1 MIEQIK
7 LPQVGESI
15 VEGTVSKW
23 LKVEGDTVGK
33 YDPLVEIV
41 TDKVTIEVPSPASGV
56 ISKILITEGTTVAVG
71 ESIAEIEISDTTDS
85 VIEPPIAS
93 SRIGFLVTD
102 IQQVGPTGGTPTDN
116 EPSKHLEN
124 ATLQLSPVVR
134 KLASEL
140 KIDLSKIQGSGING
154 RITKND
160 ILAYSKLNPKANKTL
175 DSAVDTETIPSTI
188 RKTIADN
195 MFKSY
200 SSIPHAWTMMEV
212 DVTNLV
218 TIRSANKD
226 QFKKSHGITL
236 TYLPFF
242 MKALVDSLI
251 DNMNFNTEW
260 SNNKI
265 INHKTI
271 NLGIAVASKTGLVVP
286 VVPKA
291 AELNI
296 IDFSIATN
304 TLISKANTNKLAMHD
319 IQNGTFTLNN
329 TGALGSIM
337 SKPLINPPEAGI
349 ITTESIQQK
358 PVVINN
364 GIAIRAIM
372 NICLSFDHR
381 INDGYEASKFL
392 ASIKNN
398 LQNFDPN
405 LQI

>member
-1 MIEQIK
+1 
-7 LPQVGESI
+7 
-15 VEGTVSKW
+15 
-23 LKVEGDTVGK
+23 
-33 YDPLVEIV
+33 
-41 TDKVTIEVPSPASGV
+41 
-56 ISKILITEGTTVAVG
+56 
-71 ESIAEIEISDTTDS
+71 
-85 VIEPPIAS
+85 
-93 SRIGFLVTD
+93 
-102 IQQVGPTGGTPTDN
+102 
-116 EPSKHLEN
+116 
-124 ATLQLSPVVR
+124 
-134 KLASEL
+134 
-140 KIDLSKIQGSGING
+140 
-154 RITKND
+154 
-160 ILAYSKLNPKANKTL
+160 
-175 DSAVDTETIPSTI
+175 
-188 RKTIADN
+188 

-218 TIRSANKD
+218 TIRNANKD
-226 QFKKSHGITL
+226 EFKKSHGITL

-286 VVPKA
+286 VIPKA
-291 AELNI
+291 EELNI

-358 PVVINN
+358 PVVIND

-392 ASIKNN
+392 SSIKNN

>member
-71 ESIAEIEISDTTDS
+71 ESIAEIEVSDTTDS

-175 DSAVDTETIPSTI
+175 ESAVDTETIPSTI

-218 TIRSANKD
+218 TIRNANKD

>member
-1 MIEQIK
+1 MIEEIK

-71 ESIAEIEISDTTDS
+71 ESIAEIEVSDTTDAE
-85 VIEPPIAS
+85 IEPPIVP

-116 EPSKHLEN
+116 EPSEHLEN
-124 ATLQLSPVVR
+124 VPLQLSPVVR
-134 KLASEL
+134 KLAAEL
-140 KIDLSKIQGSGING
+140 KIDLTKIHGSGMNG

-160 ILAYSKLNPKANKTL
+160 ILAYSELNPKATKTL
-175 DSAVDTETIPSTI
+175 DSTVDTETIPSAI

-218 TIRSANKD
+218 TIRNANKD
-226 QFKKSHGITL
+226 EFKKSHGITL

-286 VVPKA
+286 VIPKA
-291 AELNI
+291 EELNI

-358 PVVINN
+358 PVVIND

-392 ASIKNN
+392 SSIKNN